1 MRSLERL
8 SPRWRKLA
16 RDLWNER
23 GRMVLM
29 IVAIAVSLM
38 ATSAV
43 LGAYAILTREIAANY
58 LGTRPASATLEMT
71 QDIDA
76 KLVAKTRAHPLVTE
90 AEAREMVQARTRVG
104 DEWRRTLLF
113 VIDDFQQLRLNRF
126 RSESGAWP
134 PADGEVLVERSAV
147 GML

>member
-71 QDIDA
+71 RPIDSD
-76 KLVAKTRAHPLVTE
+76 LLAKTRAHPLVAE
-90 AEAREMVQARTRVG
+90 AEAR
-104 DEWRRTLLF
+104 
-113 VIDDFQQLRLNRF
+113 
-126 RSESGAWP
+126 
-134 PADGEVLVERSAV
+134 
-147 GML
+147 